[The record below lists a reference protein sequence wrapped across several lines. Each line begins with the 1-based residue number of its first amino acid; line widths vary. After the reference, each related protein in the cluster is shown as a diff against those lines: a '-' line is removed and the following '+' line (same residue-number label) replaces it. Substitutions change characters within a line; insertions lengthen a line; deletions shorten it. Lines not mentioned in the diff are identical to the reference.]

1 MKISAVVLSLLC
13 IGMLANPMAGSAR
26 TGDPETAGQ
35 GQPTAPP
42 PAASTQAASTPPPPA
57 TPEDYTA
64 YIRPL
69 DKLRTELS
77 EQQALL
83 ETVVAIAA
91 KIAELRNQDT
101 RSDFLVLF
109 DEDLSQA
116 ERIKAVLS
124 DTGHARSDELAS
136 IRAEIEFLKSMYIQ
150 TLQVRETGAIV
161 TTDAPGPWAPGP
173 SSIRYVQAADGG
185 TAGFVSFT
193 TGAGVPVVL
202 KADESITI
210 AGKTIEL
217 DSVKSA
223 SGGRIGIHFVIDG
236 KPLTVYYPQ

>member
-1 MKISAVVLSLLC
+1 MKISAGALALLC

-26 TGDPETAGQ
+26 TGDPETSGQ

-42 PAASTQAASTPPPPA
+42 PAASTPAAPPPPA

-83 ETVVAIAA
+83 ETVVDITA
-91 KIAELRNQDT
+91 KIAELRNQDS

-124 DTGHARSDELAS
+124 DTGHARSGELAS
-136 IRAEIEFLKSMYIQ
+136 IRAEIEFLKQMYIQ
-150 TLQVRETGAIV
+150 TLQVRETGAII
-161 TTDAPGPWAPGP
+161 TTDAPGPWAPGL

-185 TAGFVSFT
+185 TAGFVSFI

-210 AGKTIEL
+210 AGKTILL

-236 KPLTVYYPQ
+236 KPSTVYYPQ